1 MFLNQIRNILFA
13 PDTKFVSA
21 TRAQANGETFV
32 SATMCPQ
39 QCVLLCQGFYMAGNS
54 TDTESAREF
63 LCFMG
68 LEPCVDPC
76 QIDNNCSLL

>member
-1 MFLNQIRNILFA
+1 
-13 PDTKFVSA
+13 
-21 TRAQANGETFV
+21 
-32 SATMCPQ
+32 
-39 QCVLLCQGFYMAGNS
+39 MAGNS

-68 LEPCVDPC
+68 LEPYIDPC

>member
-1 MFLNQIRNILFA
+1 M
-13 PDTKFVSA
+13 V
-21 TRAQANGETFV
+21 
-32 SATMCPQ
+32 
-39 QCVLLCQGFYMAGNS
+39 GNS
-54 TDTESAREF
+54 TDTESSREL

>member
-1 MFLNQIRNILFA
+1 
-13 PDTKFVSA
+13 
-21 TRAQANGETFV
+21 
-32 SATMCPQ
+32 
-39 QCVLLCQGFYMAGNS
+39 MAGNS

-76 QIDNNCSLL
+76 QIDNNCSSLL